1 MSVPEQENNWEN
13 DPVWDLVDQAQS
25 PKVNPLFVRNVMRE
39 VRLFNETR
47 RPWWQQLLTP
57 KPILAGS
64 LAALAVAILIVVGP
78 DQPDQVITVD
88 DSNSGEVLEPQVLQL
103 DALLEEEM
111 LSQAAEDPAAFSDE
125 ALVALL
131 YQ

>member
-1 MSVPEQENNWEN
+1 MSAPEQENNWEN
-13 DPVWDLVDQAQS
+13 DPVWDLVDQSQGPGTS
-25 PKVNPLFVRNVMRE
+25 PLFVRNVMRE
-39 VRLFNETR
+39 VRLANETR
-47 RPWWQQLLTP
+47 LPWWRLLLTP

-64 LAALAVAILIVVGP
+64 LAAMTIAILIAIGP
-78 DQPDQVITVD
+78 QSQEQVTVAD
-88 DSNSGEVLEPQVLQL
+88 PSPGELSVPEVPRL

-131 YQ
+131 SQ